1 MDKYKAV
8 WVSHSSISDFL
19 TCPRVYFLRNVYKD
33 PLTGHK
39 ITITAP
45 ALSLGQA
52 VHEVLEELSTLPTS
66 ERLKTD
72 LLKKFDEAW
81 EKVSGK
87 KGGFKNTVQENEYKD
102 RGVAM
107 IKTVIKNPRFI
118 EKKAVKI
125 KSDINLPNYFLSE
138 EDNIILCGKIDWL
151 SYNENEDSVHIVDFK
166 TGKNEESSDSLQ
178 LPIYSL
184 LVKNTQKRKVDGT
197 SYWYLE
203 TDKVIEKKLPN
214 ENEAFEKVFEIAKR
228 ISLARKLDH
237 FVCPKGGCIK
247 CLPLERVL
255 RGEAEKVGVS
265 NTRQD
270 IYVLKS

>member
-19 TCPRVYFLRNVYKD
+19 TCPRAYFLRNVYKD

-52 VHEVLEELSTLPTS
+52 VHEVLERLSTLPSS

-81 EKVSGK
+81 NKIAGI

-107 IKTVIKNPRFI
+107 IKIVIKNPRFI

-151 SYNENEDSVHIVDFK
+151 NYNEDNDSVHIVDFK

-184 LVKNTQKRKVDGT
+184 LVKNTQKRKVDGA

-237 FVCPKGGCIK
+237 FVCTKRGCVK